1 MKDKEQDMKQASVGR
16 ADDAP
21 RAADALTAD
30 APQLPPLSNR
40 GGTESE
46 DAGAFQEAFECYE
59 TYILDGK
66 GNLLG
71 VPLRRGV
78 SDSAF
83 IDQISFSFH
92 EKTFFDKYGVRVSLI
107 YCHPKGTANNT

>member
-40 GGTESE
+40 GVQNPKTPAHS
-46 DAGAFQEAFECYE
+46 
-59 TYILDGK
+59 K
-66 GNLLG
+66 R
-71 VPLRRGV
+71 PLNV
-78 SDSAF
+78 TKP
-83 IDQISFSFH
+83 ISWTVKATS
-92 EKTFFDKYGVRVSLI
+92 
-107 YCHPKGTANNT
+107 